1 MRKEN
6 GTRANLAE
14 ETMAELEVTGTGLGH
29 MYRHTQSPQG
39 GTWPSEFPKCP
50 SLVQRSGRHVSAS
63 CRGGSSGA
71 RNLVPAYRYLVY
83 YVGPDCPLLGLSLTL
98 DSPGPYLKEQ
108 MDDGHLHR

>member
-39 GTWPSEFPKCP
+39 GTWP
-50 SLVQRSGRHVSAS
+50 
-63 CRGGSSGA
+63 
-71 RNLVPAYRYLVY
+71 
-83 YVGPDCPLLGLSLTL
+83 
-98 DSPGPYLKEQ
+98 
-108 MDDGHLHR
+108 